1 MRVVKATLGVAVL
14 GGMLFVSSTA
24 LAASTPAGGTV
35 NVFATPG
42 NGAAGTI
49 VITGAIGDFGPTRSM
64 NQNGTPNPNGN
75 LVKLILK
82 KGTIEVNITTINAL
96 SNKIQPTVNPMTCSG
111 QLSVSAPATL
121 FNGTGLYKGIAGT
134 VHLTETFAFILPTV
148 TSGAKKGQCNESN
161 SAQPIAQYVAVIG
174 TGTVHFS

>member
-49 VITGAIGDFGPTRSM
+49 VITGAIGDFGKTLSIDK
-64 NQNGTPNPNGN
+64 NGKKDANGN
-75 LVKLILK
+75 FVKITLK
-82 KGTIEVNITTINAL
+82 KGTFEGDSTELNAKTNHASPTINK
-96 SNKIQPTVNPMTCSG
+96 STCSASFTG
-111 QLSVSAPATL
+111 GAPVTL
-121 FNGTGLYKGIAGT
+121 FDGTGLYAGISGSVKIT
-134 VHLTETFAFILPTV
+134 LTFAFVEPRFK
-148 TSGAKKGQCNESN
+148 SGKHKGQCNFN
-161 SAQPIAQYVAVIG
+161 AQPLAQYSSIRG
-174 TGTVHFS
+174 TGKVKFS